1 MGKRSKIHL
10 QKMIVK
16 LLSDGEVWTSRQLYD
31 EVRHIPFKGPDS
43 YQSFVGILGQMA
55 RFTSRRITETHEVI
69 KVGEGRDWLPA
80 NSSSNGQGFGK
91 EYKWVEYMLQER
103 SN

>member
-55 RFTSRRITETHEVI
+55 RFTSHRVTETHEVI
-69 KVGEGRDWLPA
+69 KVGEGREMRHPD
-80 NSSSNGQGFGK
+80 GHGFAR

-103 SN
+103 D